1 MAANQSKEFWEESM
15 TTCDMSAYLKQT
27 EQWFQ
32 QSRDFYI
39 ACDKYAKACTNP
51 AKWIE
56 TAESMART
64 WRMTMRDL
72 INLYRPS
79 SSDKLAESR
88 AEIQR
93 QSESL
98 ASLQDQLNGLRQR
111 YERAESD
118 RQTAARENDALK
130 QTLADKSKQ
139 LEENQSALMDQ
150 RKALERSEKDKS
162 QLQKQLQEQ
171 SERIKT
177 LEAEAKKAAQ
187 AEKKTKPKAAAKP
200 KASTKKEEKK

>member
-1 MAANQSKEFWEESM
+1 MAANQSKEFWKETM
-15 TTCDMSAYLKQT
+15 TTFDMSAYLKQT

-32 QSRDFYI
+32 QSRDFYK

-51 AKWIE
+51 ATWIKTVE
-56 TAESMART
+56 STAQT
-64 WRMTMRDL
+64 WRMNMRDL
-72 INLYRPS
+72 VNLYRPS
-79 SSDKLAESR
+79 ASDKLAESR

-98 ASLQDQLNGLRQR
+98 ASLQDQLNGMRQR

-118 RQTAARENDALK
+118 RQTAARESDALK
-130 QTLADKSKQ
+130 QTLADKSKS

-150 RKALERSEKDKS
+150 RKALERSEEEKS

-171 SERIKT
+171 SERIKK

-187 AEKKTKPKAAAKP
+187 AEKKAKP
-200 KASTKKEEKK
+200 KTSKKKEE